1 MLVIVF
7 EWSKGA
13 EHNWAIKSTWTLA
26 VIMGAIKLQTMVALW
41 NDTDDYKYEL
51 WVFIGVYVLIVII
64 AILALFF
71 GVLPEEFVPPTSDY
85 APLSAR
91 REAEKAIYG
100 ALPKV
105 LYPSSSRSQAAFA
118 CILLD
123 DDDALISINNRPSTC
138 EP

>member
-1 MLVIVF
+1 MSMLVIVF

-51 WVFIGVYVLIVII
+51 WVFVGVYVLIVII

-105 LYPSSSRSQAAFA
+105 LSSSPSQAAFA
-118 CILLD
+118 RILLD

>member
-51 WVFIGVYVLIVII
+51 WVFVGVYVLIVII

-105 LYPSSSRSQAAFA
+105 LSSSPSQAAFA
-118 CILLD
+118 RILLD